1 MKIQTGQGTIPLF
14 TLLAVWSVSMVTSLP
29 GLAVTPILG
38 DLKTIFPGTSETAIE
53 MLSAMPNLLIIPFV
67 LLSGKIS
74 ESKGKL
80 PILIAGLFIFLISAI
95 LYFLAKSMVTLILIS
110 CLLGIGAGMITPL
123 STGLIADIFSG
134 EYRTE
139 QLGLSSSIT
148 NLTLV
153 LATVLTGWLATKN
166 WHYPFLVYLLPI
178 LVLALVNF
186 LRPPY
191 LKNNMNQTTA
201 EESAD
206 NLQVATRY
214 IKAGKSMN
222 MHLLWGLMILYFL
235 STYTSIMIT
244 FNLSFVMESYHMSSD
259 YSGILISIYFL
270 ALMIPGFLITKLI
283 KLMKNY
289 MIFIGFLMIAV
300 GLLVIALFKTVFL
313 IGFGAVITG
322 FGYGMIQPLI
332 YDKTVLVARPKKSV
346 VALAL
351 VMSMNYLA
359 IVLVP
364 FIIDLFEIIFHQKG
378 VLFPFYLNMV
388 MSGIVA
394 VFAYFFRGKTLFSGE
409 SSMG

>member
-14 TLLAVWSVSMVTSLP
+14 TLFAVWSVSMVTSLP

-38 DLKTIFPGTSETAIE
+38 DLKSIFPGTSETAIE

>member
-1 MKIQTGQGTIPLF
+1 
-14 TLLAVWSVSMVTSLP
+14 
-29 GLAVTPILG
+29 
-38 DLKTIFPGTSETAIE
+38 
-53 MLSAMPNLLIIPFV
+53 
-67 LLSGKIS
+67 
-74 ESKGKL
+74 
-80 PILIAGLFIFLISAI
+80 
-95 LYFLAKSMVTLILIS
+95 
-110 CLLGIGAGMITPL
+110 
-123 STGLIADIFSG
+123 
-134 EYRTE
+134 
-139 QLGLSSSIT
+139 
-148 NLTLV
+148 
-153 LATVLTGWLATKN
+153 
-166 WHYPFLVYLLPI
+166 
-178 LVLALVNF
+178 
-186 LRPPY
+186 
-191 LKNNMNQTTA
+191 
-201 EESAD
+201 
-206 NLQVATRY
+206 
-214 IKAGKSMN
+214 
-222 MHLLWGLMILYFL
+222 
-235 STYTSIMIT
+235 
-244 FNLSFVMESYHMSSD
+244 
-259 YSGILISIYFL
+259 
-270 ALMIPGFLITKLI
+270 
-283 KLMKNY
+283 

>member
-14 TLLAVWSVSMVTSLP
+14 TLFAVWSVSMVTSLP

-38 DLKTIFPGTSETAIE
+38 DLQSIFPGTSETAIE

-206 NLQVATRY
+206 NIQVATRY
-214 IKAGKSMN
+214 IKAGKTMN